1 MAAGT
6 ARQRVAR
13 RHGDL
18 TGRGAEHGRA
28 VRRRCGQLQT
38 GTVVAAFKARTHGT
52 MPARQREARHVV
64 PGGDGALTSGPG
76 TERTKPTVGSRVTQ
90 KS

>member
-1 MAAGT
+1 MVAGT
-6 ARQRVAR
+6 ARQRKAR

-28 VRRRCGQLQT
+28 VRRRCGRLQT
-38 GTVVAAFKARTHGT
+38 GTVVVAFKARARGT
-52 MPARQREARHVV
+52 MAARQRVVRRVV

-76 TERTKPTVGSRVTQ
+76 TERTKPIVGSHVTQ